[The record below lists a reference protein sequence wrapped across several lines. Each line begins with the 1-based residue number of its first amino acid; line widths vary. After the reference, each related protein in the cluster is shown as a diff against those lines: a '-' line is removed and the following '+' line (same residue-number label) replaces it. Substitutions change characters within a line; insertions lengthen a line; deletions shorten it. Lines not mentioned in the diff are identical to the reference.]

1 MSRRPL
7 VFTTSV
13 LEDNFVKRLKGLFQL
28 FSAIIVEIIHWSTM
42 RVLLIDDDPATTDML
57 EILIQSYP
65 CSVLAANS
73 GEDAITLAQAEKPD
87 LIILDVM
94 MLDMDGL
101 DICKALR
108 KFTSAPI
115 LMLSALYTPEMVA
128 KALDSGADDYLSKPV
143 PSQVLFAHIKSLSR
157 RKTQLSQEYATAGA
171 NI

>member
-1 MSRRPL
+1 
-7 VFTTSV
+7 
-13 LEDNFVKRLKGLFQL
+13 
-28 FSAIIVEIIHWSTM
+28 M

-57 EILIQSYP
+57 EIIIQSYP
-65 CSVLAANS
+65 CSVITANS
-73 GEDAITLAQAEKPD
+73 GEDALKLAQAEKPD

-108 KFTSAPI
+108 KFTSIPI

-143 PSQVLFAHIKSLSR
+143 PSQVLFAHMKSLLR
-157 RKTQLSQEYATAGA
+157 RNNQTAQEFLAAGA

>member
-1 MSRRPL
+1 
-7 VFTTSV
+7 
-13 LEDNFVKRLKGLFQL
+13 
-28 FSAIIVEIIHWSTM
+28 
-42 RVLLIDDDPATTDML
+42 ML

-65 CSVLAANS
+65 CSVITANS
-73 GEDAITLAQAEKPD
+73 GEDALTLAQAEKPD

-108 KFTSAPI
+108 KFTSIPI

-143 PSQVLFAHIKSLSR
+143 PSQVLFAHIKSLLR
-157 RKTQLSQEYATAGA
+157 RKSQPSKEFATASV

>member
-1 MSRRPL
+1 
-7 VFTTSV
+7 
-13 LEDNFVKRLKGLFQL
+13 
-28 FSAIIVEIIHWSTM
+28 M

-65 CSVLAANS
+65 CSVITANS
-73 GEDAITLAQAEKPD
+73 GEDALTLAQAEKPD

-108 KFTSAPI
+108 KFTSIPI

-143 PSQVLFAHIKSLSR
+143 PSQVLFAHIKSLLR
-157 RKTQLSQEYATAGA
+157 RKSQPSKEFATASI

>member
-1 MSRRPL
+1 
-7 VFTTSV
+7 
-13 LEDNFVKRLKGLFQL
+13 
-28 FSAIIVEIIHWSTM
+28 M

-65 CSVLAANS
+65 CSIITANS
-73 GEDAITLAQAEKPD
+73 GEDALTLAHAEKPD

-94 MLDMDGL
+94 MLDMDGM

-108 KFTSAPI
+108 KFTSIPI

-143 PSQVLFAHIKSLSR
+143 PSQVLFAHMKSLLR
-157 RKTQLSQEYATAGA
+157 RNNQTSQEFLAAGA

>member
-1 MSRRPL
+1 
-7 VFTTSV
+7 
-13 LEDNFVKRLKGLFQL
+13 
-28 FSAIIVEIIHWSTM
+28 M

-65 CSVLAANS
+65 CSVITANS
-73 GEDAITLAQAEKPD
+73 GEDALTLAHAEKPD

-94 MLDMDGL
+94 MLDMDGM

-108 KFTSAPI
+108 KFTSIPI
-115 LMLSALYTPEMVA
+115 LMLSALYTPDMVA

-143 PSQVLFAHIKSLSR
+143 PSQVLFAHMKSLLR
-157 RKTQLSQEYATAGA
+157 RNNQTAQEFLAAGA